1 MIGGKGSGKK
11 FTNYPFFSERN
22 AYNENQQTKDKG
34 GHGMY
39 REPLSWPQRG
49 QLWLRI
55 GIRLL
60 VTVAVLLFVWKLG
73 RPLLA
78 LFMPFLLALGAA
90 ALLNPVVRQLQRRL
104 GWSRGA
110 LSLLTLMVIFGAA
123 GTGLTLLVRSAVLEL
138 VSLAENWQG
147 ILLTIENSVL
157 ELDLLLQG
165 LAEKLPFAITAP
177 DQTVLERVVS
187 WMQEWMQTAAP
198 DLGNLT
204 QFATDKARGV
214 AGFAL
219 ALVVFLMG
227 SYFLCADYPYLRTR
241 VIQRL
246 DDGFLSFLRQVKTAA
261 LAAFGGYLKAQLL
274 LTVGVFFILLGG
286 FLLTGQSYA
295 LLLALGLAVLDF
307 IPIVGSGTVM
317 VPWAV
322 IDLFTARYDRAI
334 AIMVIWGAV
343 ALFRRV
349 GEPKFV
355 GNQTGLSPIVSL
367 ISIYVG
373 MRVGGVAGMI
383 LGPILTLVVLNL
395 LGLGLLDGVK
405 ADLRLAAEDTA
416 AILRGSGTDK

>member
-1 MIGGKGSGKK
+1 
-11 FTNYPFFSERN
+11 
-22 AYNENQQTKDKG
+22 
-34 GHGMY
+34 MY

-60 VTVAVLLFVWKLG
+60 VAVAVVLFVWKLG
-73 RPLLA
+73 RPLLS

-90 ALLNPVVRQLQRRL
+90 ALLNPVVRQLQKRL
-104 GWSRGA
+104 GWSRGV
-110 LSLLTLMVIFGAA
+110 LSLLSLLVVFGAV
-123 GTGLTLLVRSAVLEL
+123 GTGLTLLVRAAVLEL
-138 VSLAENWQG
+138 VSLAENWQS
-147 ILLTIENSVL
+147 ILLAVENSVL
-157 ELDLLLQG
+157 ELDLFLQG

-177 DQTVLERVVS
+177 DQTVLERVAL
-187 WMQEWMQTAAP
+187 WLQDWMQTAAP
-198 DLGNLT
+198 DLGYLT
-204 QFATDKARGV
+204 QFATDKAKDV

-246 DDGFLSFLRQVKTAA
+246 DDGLLRFVRQVKTAA

-307 IPIVGSGTVM
+307 IPIVGSGTVL

-343 ALFRRV
+343 VLFRRV

-355 GNQTGLSPIVSL
+355 GDQTGLSPIISL

-383 LGPILTLVVLNL
+383 LGPILTLVALNL

-405 ADLRLAAEDTA
+405 ADLRLAAEDA
-416 AILRGSGTDK
+416 AAVLRGSGTDR